1 MIKKSR
7 ILSLLLILIPLLVAI
22 GFSSWI
28 IIYEVIFSPTYSP
41 NPVSSMFP
49 FTDSDVYNG
58 YEQVPEPLNEKD
70 VEGYTI
76 SYQYILEGTDEPID
90 GKPIDAGVY
99 DVIVTLTES
108 DGDEFGSCKI
118 KYTIEPLKIKASEYS
133 LTVKDLTTSTWK
145 NFYTYVNGK
154 ISFTDS
160 NGKTLANNLK
170 PQYSLTTMTNND
182 SNCSFNEDNDA
193 IVPGSTYILN
203 MTLQGKSSY
212 NYALYDVGGHYL
224 NSSNNYGINGS
235 CIVKYKSVYLGDD
248 TTTFY
253 TIEDAIS
260 SGGNIVLYGSTST
273 FITAFSNFGY
283 YKKDNIITLNS
294 SSNLWITYNG
304 TKTAYNAGSGSNIVY
319 SVLFIP
325 EGVTLIANG
334 TINVCAS
341 VSNNSH
347 TVTTRGVLFNNG
359 QIDLYGTLYS
369 YGFTNGAGT
378 INANGNSIVYD
389 ILKFYNYSSGGPML
403 LMSNAN
409 IFPITCYSMHNISCQ
424 LKLMYTAKFM
434 APYNIDI
441 GIDVTGELVLIGDN
455 GLFDLS
461 NGYVIKKV
469 EDTTSNT
476 YSNKSLLSNY
486 NVSNQNITQREV
498 IEVYGEFTDNII
510 SLTANYMGQT
520 KGIQTGKNYAMPI
533 GFMNISLKDDG
544 KGNVGIGNMKNNSY
558 KFLPGSR
565 LQIDEGCSIS
575 IAADLNIIFY
585 DENYQDTFTF
595 DPNLSGHTPE
605 SISYRTHHSAWFS
618 STRNDIGSQFIV
630 NGNCEVSGKLGGYIQ
645 TTSDTGFI
653 SLSNTS
659 ATLPKLSSMKYEGGT
674 TEKLGIVL
682 GTTKAST
689 INETVIATGNINK
702 VDNSTFTAAPYIS
715 MLSGNT
721 GYWAIA
727 SSAKQFTLNFYDYNE
742 EKQQDEQ
749 IYTKKVYVIDPAE
762 DGNYYYTVKGTEYTP
777 SKMYY
782 NFSDWYV
789 EISGVK
795 HYVKEIYDK
804 ELSTDPI
811 TKLYDSSTNADNSIT
826 LHASWTEI
834 GYSFQYM
841 FGYEDSSTGNIIP
854 LEPIEV
860 TLSNSNGEFKY
871 SDIKNSSITITTEA
885 EYNGKVFNGW
895 YYGLDNGGNKL
906 GKIFSIDNF
915 NAFIQENS
923 NSTKIQ
929 LYALFTDYEV
939 FTINLVDNNENFTY
953 TTLGNKTT
961 LDSISLPDM
970 SEFDNIISATQYFD
984 GWYIDSNTST
994 EVLSLSNNVGYI
1006 VQLIEEYNKTATEAN
1021 KINLE
1026 NGVIT
1031 LYAKCPTKKSVEFYK
1046 GTSLN
1051 QSLGVNDG
1059 VVLAATYWYKP
1070 GGSVSFPE
1078 PNVNEQGHTFKGW
1091 ATTNV
1096 TDGTFKYASCSVITV
1111 AELENNNITKLYASY
1126 TVNSYKVTI
1135 ESNSKIN
1142 SVKSGSTSITSG
1154 TTISYGITLTI
1165 NIDNVGLTSSTYNCN
1180 IYNSKNE
1187 VIYSLTSNKA
1197 LFGSG
1202 TTNGTYVFLACDDIT
1217 IKVG

>member
-76 SYQYILEGTDEPID
+76 SYQYKLEDEVEFTT

-99 DVIVTLTES
+99 DVIVTLSES
-108 DGDEFGSCKI
+108 DGSEFGSCQI
-118 KYTIEPLKIKASEYS
+118 KYTIEALKIKASEYS
-133 LTVKDLTTSTWK
+133 MTAKDLTTSTWK

-160 NGKTLANNLK
+160 NGKALANNLN

-182 SNCSFNEDNDA
+182 SNCSFDDDDDA

-212 NYALYDVGGHYL
+212 NYALYDVGGYYL
-224 NSSNNYGINGS
+224 NNSNNYGVNGS

-273 FITAFSNFGY
+273 FITAFSNFEY
-283 YKKDNIITLNS
+283 YKSKNEITLNS
-294 SSNLWITYNG
+294 SSSIWVSYDGNRTL
-304 TKTAYNAGSGSNIVY
+304 TATSSSGNTIY
-319 SVLFIP
+319 SVLFVP
-325 EGVTLIANG
+325 SGVTLIANG
-334 TINVCAS
+334 TINVCGVIS
-341 VSNNSH
+341 SNTH
-347 TVTTRGVLFNNG
+347 TTRNRGVLFNNG
-359 QIDLYGTLYS
+359 VIELNGQLNS
-369 YGFTNGAGT
+369 YGFVNGAGR
-378 INANGNSIVYD
+378 INANGTSKVYD
-389 ILKFYNYSSGGPML
+389 IIKLYNYTAGGPLL

-409 IFPITCYSMHNISCQ
+409 VFPITCYSIHNISCD
-424 LKLMYTAKFM
+424 LKLEHTATYIV
-434 APYNIDI
+434 PYKIDI
-441 GIDVTGELVLIGDN
+441 GLDVSGDLVLIGDN

-461 NGYVIKKV
+461 NGYIIKKV
-469 EDTTSNT
+469 EDTTSQT
-476 YSNKSLLSNY
+476 YINKSLLSSY
-486 NVSNQNITQREV
+486 NVSNQDITQRDV
-498 IEVYGEFTDNII
+498 IEVYGSFSDNIV
-510 SLTANYMGQT
+510 SMTATYLGVK
-520 KGIQTGKNYAMPI
+520 KGIETGKNYAMPM
-533 GFMNISLKDDG
+533 GFMNINLKDDG
-544 KGNVGIGNMKNNSY
+544 KGNVGKGELKNNSY

-565 LQIDEGCSIS
+565 LVVDEGCNLTVSS
-575 IAADLNIIFY
+575 GLNIIFY
-585 DENYQDTFTF
+585 NENYDDLFTF
-595 DPNLSGHTPE
+595 SPNASSHTPE
-605 SISYRTHHSAWFS
+605 SMSYRTHHSAWFNS
-618 STRNDIGSQFIV
+618 SRTDKGAQFIV
-630 NGNCEVSGKLGGYIQ
+630 NGTLESSGNIGGEIK

-653 SLSNTS
+653 SLSSSS
-659 ATLPKLSSMKYEGGT
+659 ATLVKVSSMEYEGSDSEKLS
-674 TEKLGIVL
+674 IVL
-682 GTTKAST
+682 GKSA
-689 INETVIATGNINK
+689 ETVNDTVYAIGNINK

-727 SSAKQFTLNFYDYNE
+727 SSAKQFTLNFYDYNDD
-742 EKQQDEQ
+742 KQQDEL

-762 DGNYYYTVKGTEYTP
+762 DGKYYYTVKGTEYTP

-811 TKLYDSSTNADNSIT
+811 TKLYDSSENADNSIN

-834 GYSFQYM
+834 EYSFQYM
-841 FGYEDSSTGNIIP
+841 FGYEDSSTGNIVP
-854 LEPIEV
+854 LEPIKV
-860 TLSNSNGEFKY
+860 TLSNSNGVFKY
-871 SDIKNSSITITTEA
+871 SDIKNSSISISTEA

-915 NAFIQENS
+915 NTFIQENP
-923 NSTKIQ
+923 NSTKIP

-961 LDSISLPDM
+961 SDSITLPDM
-970 SEFDNIISATQYFD
+970 SEKDDDPTASKYFV
-984 GWYIDSNTST
+984 GWYIDSSTST
-994 EVLSLSNNVGYI
+994 EMLSLSNNVGYI

-1031 LYAKCPTKKSVEFYK
+1031 LYAKCPNKNIITIEKRDYNDSLIETANEYYYMTGAEYTVPTNTTYSGYVFVNIEYTGATPENGVIKVTSDVKITMNYLKIITLSVSVSSYWD
-1046 GTSLN
+1046 G
-1051 QSLGVNDG
+1051 GVRN
-1059 VVLAATYWYKP
+1059 
-1070 GGSVSFPE
+1070 GSVTVDKTYDSTTGQIKNESFTYTSPDR
-1078 PNVNEQGHTFKGW
+1078 NGG
-1091 ATTNV
+1091 TT
-1096 TDGTFKYASCSVITV
+1096 SIITIQS
-1111 AELENNNITKLYASY
+1111 AIITKIVA
-1126 TVNSYKVTI
+1126 TKGIGGTATI
-1135 ESNSKIN
+1135 YYNGDNIGEN
-1142 SVKSGSTSITSG
+1142 
-1154 TTISYGITLTI
+1154 TTLNNVATLT
-1165 NIDNVGLTSSTYNCN
+1165 
-1180 IYNSKNE
+1180 
-1187 VIYSLTSNKA
+1187 
-1197 LFGSG
+1197 
-1202 TTNGTYVFLACDDIT
+1202 DDAVVSIE
-1217 IKVG
+1217 